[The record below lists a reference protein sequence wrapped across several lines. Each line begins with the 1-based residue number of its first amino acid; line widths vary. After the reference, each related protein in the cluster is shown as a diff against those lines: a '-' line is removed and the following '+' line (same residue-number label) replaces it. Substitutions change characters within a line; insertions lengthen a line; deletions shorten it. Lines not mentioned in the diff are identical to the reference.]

1 MELEA
6 FDKMLRL
13 KWHFRNKNK
22 DIPRNIFKT
31 KSKVNLRNKDGV
43 IELYLSSLE
52 ENLIKVEVPKDKVN
66 NLTSSKRTPLYDL
79 KIIKVL

>member
-6 FDKMLRL
+6 FDRMLRL

-22 DIPRNIFKT
+22 DISRNIFKP

-66 NLTSSKRTPLYDL
+66 NPTSSKRTPLYDL